1 MICSSLNLLRFISVR
16 LLRVGLYSKS
26 VTFQGST
33 SPAIAAEF
41 GTSPQEAGSIA
52 TVSQLGYALGIV
64 LVVPLGDRNEPRSL
78 VRYLLAGV
86 ALALFAASFSPS
98 LGVLATLSF
107 VICMGTCVPQIV
119 LPLAAGLT
127 RPERRGRVIAAVQ
140 TGLVLGILFS
150 RMLAGIGA
158 NSLRW
163 RNVYLI
169 ASILMV
175 ISAVILPV
183 ILPRRRSAIKP
194 IPYLSLISSLLHL
207 FGRERD
213 LRLSCLLGAVV
224 FAAFSA
230 FWTTISFKLAQ
241 APFNFDL
248 AETGLFA
255 LWGGIGGLASL
266 LAGGLIDRFGYDRV
280 NAFSIALTAFSF
292 IIVLALRDSYIAL
305 VVGANL
311 VSFSLWGSRDF

>member
-1 MICSSLNLLRFISVR
+1 
-16 LLRVGLYSKS
+16 
-26 VTFQGST
+26 
-33 SPAIAAEF
+33 
-41 GTSPQEAGSIA
+41 
-52 TVSQLGYALGIV
+52 GYALGIV

-194 IPYLSLISSLLHL
+194 IPYLS
-207 FGRERD
+207 
-213 LRLSCLLGAVV
+213 
-224 FAAFSA
+224 
-230 FWTTISFKLAQ
+230 
-241 APFNFDL
+241 
-248 AETGLFA
+248 
-255 LWGGIGGLASL
+255 
-266 LAGGLIDRFGYDRV
+266 
-280 NAFSIALTAFSF
+280 
-292 IIVLALRDSYIAL
+292 
-305 VVGANL
+305 
-311 VSFSLWGSRDF
+311 